1 MCYSIFNIQNFTYN
15 RCTFKPPSFSA
26 SIIGGSVISS
36 VSLCKL
42 PLVLLSVV
50 DVVEAILEDEIVS
63 TAIEGFQ

>member
-1 MCYSIFNIQNFTYN
+1 
-15 RCTFKPPSFSA
+15 
-26 SIIGGSVISS
+26 VISS